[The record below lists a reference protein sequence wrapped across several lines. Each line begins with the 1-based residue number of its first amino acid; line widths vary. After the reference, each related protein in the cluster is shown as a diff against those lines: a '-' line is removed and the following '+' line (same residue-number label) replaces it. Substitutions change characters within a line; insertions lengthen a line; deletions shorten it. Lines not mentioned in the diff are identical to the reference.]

1 MYMGFFFLP
10 LQQKFIVYVF
20 LAGSQA
26 LRQLMEVVVEAKKL
40 EAENAHQWRMTKLL
54 LKFIKNQ
61 EREIT
66 KTEK

>member
-1 MYMGFFFLP
+1 MISFH
-10 LQQKFIVYVF
+10 
-20 LAGSQA
+20 AGSQA
-26 LRQLMEVVVEAKKL
+26 LRQLMDVVVEAKKL
-40 EAENAHQWRMTKLL
+40 EAENAQQWRMTKLL

>member
-1 MYMGFFFLP
+1 MYTLYTDVSTVLYFCLG
-10 LQQKFIVYVF
+10 
-20 LAGSQA
+20 AQA
-26 LRQLMEVVVEAKKL
+26 LRQLMDSVVEARKL
-40 EAENAHQWRMTKLL
+40 EAENAHQWRLAKLL

>member
-1 MYMGFFFLP
+1 MHDYIF
-10 LQQKFIVYVF
+10 
-20 LAGSQA
+20 AGTQA
-26 LRQLMEVVVEAKKL
+26 LRQLMDCVVEAKKL

-61 EREIT
+61 EREIS

>member
-1 MYMGFFFLP
+1 MFNNL
-10 LQQKFIVYVF
+10 LLIF
-20 LAGSQA
+20 LAGTQA
-26 LRQLMEVVVEAKKL
+26 LRHLMEVVVEAKKL
-40 EAENAHQWRMTKLL
+40 EVENAHQWRMTKLL

>member
-1 MYMGFFFLP
+1 MSSALLERINLLWGLEYT
-10 LQQKFIVYVF
+10 
-20 LAGSQA
+20 AGTQA
-26 LRQLMEVVVEAKKL
+26 LRQLMDVVVEAKKL
-40 EAENAHQWRMTKLL
+40 EAENAHQWRLTKLL